1 MVSLVLAGVGG
12 QGIITVANIV
22 GKAALIEGKNA
33 IIVRSESS
41 IPSEILTTNFTS
53 FPLSHNTRP
62 PS

>member
-33 IIVRSESS
+33 LMTELHGMAQRGGKIVVEVRIGVLYS
-41 IPSEILTTNFTS
+41 L
-53 FPLSHNTRP
+53 
-62 PS
+62 